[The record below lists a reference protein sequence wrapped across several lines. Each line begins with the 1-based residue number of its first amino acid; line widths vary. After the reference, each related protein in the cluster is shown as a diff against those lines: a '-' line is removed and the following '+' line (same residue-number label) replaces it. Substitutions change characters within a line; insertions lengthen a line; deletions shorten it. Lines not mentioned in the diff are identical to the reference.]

1 MNPSFCPTPIIVLDT
16 NVVLDWLLFQNA
28 ECAAIEA
35 HVVSGRIRWH
45 ATAAMRD
52 ELTHVLAR
60 GGLKAWKPDASALL
74 ARWDQHCFDA
84 QPPVPSIRPRGCDVA
99 IQMTKSS
106 STSRSLAVPL
116 GSSAVIAPF

>member
-60 GGLKAWKPDASALL
+60 GGLKAWKPDASASWLDGINI
-74 ARWDQHCFDA
+74 ASM
-84 QPPVPSIRPRGCDVA
+84 PSHLCRPIRPRGCDVA